1 MVKHSLTHSLTQS
14 TWFERFSQGCV
25 RQMGQDVRQNWVITL
40 PAMHELLKLLER
52 EWNEG
57 TSDSQLE
64 TAASLGAF
72 SIIAFCTS
80 LRGPE
85 TYMVDLKGLIK
96 HQQDLT
102 RMNKHDHVVIPLLGQ
117 FKGELNSRYYLIPLA
132 ASANSGLPVKRWV
145 HRLIE
150 IRRRAG
156 RTAGPAFCDRNGQV
170 IETLAYQTAF
180 ADRLLHIQCRMPDII
195 PPDVDVLEN
204 FGISRSFRRGST
216 STARTRGIDD
226 KYVELI
232 NRWRKFESAR
242 GRRPALPMKEH
253 YSDIAILVL
262 ELNKYSQ
269 AL

>member
-1 MVKHSLTHSLTQS
+1 MVKHSLTHSPTQS

-25 RQMGQDVRQNWVITL
+25 RRMGQVVRQNWAITL

-72 SIIAFCTS
+72 SAIAFCAS
-80 LRGPE
+80 LQGSE
-85 TYMVDLKGLIK
+85 IYMVDLKGLIK

-117 FKGELNSRYYLIPLA
+117 FKGELNSRYHLIPLA
-132 ASANSGLPVKRWV
+132 VSTNSGLLVKRWV

-150 IRRRAG
+150 IRRRA
-156 RTAGPAFCDRNGQV
+156 RTAGPAFCDKNGQV
-170 IETLAYQTAF
+170 IETSAYQTAF
-180 ADRLLHIQCRMPDII
+180 ADRLLHIQSRMPDII
-195 PPDVDVLEN
+195 PPDVVVLEH
-204 FGISRSFRRGST
+204 FGISRSFRRGRT

-226 KYVELI
+226 KYIELI

-262 ELNKYSQ
+262 E
-269 AL
+269 

>member
-1 MVKHSLTHSLTQS
+1 
-14 TWFERFSQGCV
+14 
-25 RQMGQDVRQNWVITL
+25 
-40 PAMHELLKLLER
+40 
-52 EWNEG
+52 
-57 TSDSQLE
+57 
-64 TAASLGAF
+64 
-72 SIIAFCTS
+72 
-80 LRGPE
+80 
-85 TYMVDLKGLIK
+85 
-96 HQQDLT
+96 
-102 RMNKHDHVVIPLLGQ
+102 
-117 FKGELNSRYYLIPLA
+117 
-132 ASANSGLPVKRWV
+132 
-145 HRLIE
+145 
-150 IRRRAG
+150 
-156 RTAGPAFCDRNGQV
+156 
-170 IETLAYQTAF
+170 
-180 ADRLLHIQCRMPDII
+180 MPDII